1 MDIRL
6 FDADSPGAPEML
18 RELHD
23 EVLRPSFRPEE
34 YIPPTVIDPSAEL
47 AVIACGEDGRVLGGA
62 LGEWYPAS
70 GVLLLGYL
78 AVRPGLRAQGV
89 GGAVMTELRER
100 WLDRDS
106 LAVLELDDP
115 RYHEPHPDRG
125 DPVARLRFYGRSGV
139 ELLDM
144 PYFQP
149 RLSNDLPRAYHMFLG
164 VIPPIGVTLPPALPA
179 SRVTAFLSE
188 YFEVCEGPAAH
199 CDPELRQ
206 LLAACGD
213 QPIDLVRTE
222 DYGRLP
228 REAGD
233 RRPLSSAQG
242 RLASRLVRRAMS
254 DWAAVSRWRVLATT
268 CSGALAVNSVLA
280 SLRSA

>member
-1 MDIRL
+1 MDIEL
-6 FDADSPGAPEML
+6 FDAESPRAAELL

-34 YIPPTVIDPSAEL
+34 YISPTVIDPSHEL

-62 LGEWYPAS
+62 LGERYPAS
-70 GVLLLGYL
+70 GVLLLAYL

-89 GGAVMTELRER
+89 GGAIMTALREQ

-115 RYHEPHPDRG
+115 RYHEPHPVRG

-139 ELLDM
+139 QLLDM

-149 RLSNDLPRAYHMFLG
+149 RLSSDLPRAYHMLLG
-164 VIPPIGVTLPPALPA
+164 VIPPIGATVPAALPA
-179 SRVTAFLSE
+179 SRVTAFLRE
-188 YFEVCEGPAAH
+188 YFELCEGPSVH
-199 CDPELRQ
+199 GDPELRA

-213 QPIDLVRTE
+213 EEIELVGTA
-222 DYGRLP
+222 DFGKLP

-233 RRPLSSAQG
+233 R
-242 RLASRLVRRAMS
+242 
-254 DWAAVSRWRVLATT
+254 
-268 CSGALAVNSVLA
+268 GAD
-280 SLRSA
+280 